1 MQQHNKTTQK
11 IIDFDDV
18 TQENIKEHNL
28 YWSQFLDHLY
38 RILMIGGSESG
49 KTKSS
54 FNPISQQPDA
64 DEIYLYVKD
73 PYEAKYQFLIN
84 KQETTGL
91 KRFND
96 SQMIWMIFLKILKNT
111 IQTRKVKHQSYHCLW

>member
-11 IIDFDDV
+11 IINFDDV

-49 KTKSS
+49 KTKSL
-54 FNPISQQPDA
+54 FNPISQQPDI
-64 DEIYLYVKD
+64 D
-73 PYEAKYQFLIN
+73 
-84 KQETTGL
+84 
-91 KRFND
+91 
-96 SQMIWMIFLKILKNT
+96 
-111 IQTRKVKHQSYHCLW
+111 